1 MLKLHLGSGTRT
13 LKGFYNV
20 DIEGHTN
27 VDFVQ
32 DIRDLSNFPSET
44 VDEIYTSHSFEY
56 FDRQEAELVLKEWK
70 RVLKKKGKVF
80 ITVPNF
86 KSLIQIYESSGENL
100 DKILGPLFGRWQ
112 NNGSETTLYHKTV
125 WDFNSLSQA
134 LLKAGFV
141 NVAIFDPTEYL
152 ASIDSDYDDYSLA
165 FNPHMDRKGIQVSL
179 AMTGTN

>member
-86 KSLIQIYESSGENL
+86 KSLIQIY
-100 DKILGPLFGRWQ
+100 
-112 NNGSETTLYHKTV
+112 
-125 WDFNSLSQA
+125 
-134 LLKAGFV
+134 
-141 NVAIFDPTEYL
+141 
-152 ASIDSDYDDYSLA
+152 
-165 FNPHMDRKGIQVSL
+165 
-179 AMTGTN
+179 